1 MSGLLYAEIC
11 QIMPRKRI
19 HPLLAVAA
27 IVGICMLIISLAPS
41 PADLVRDEV
50 QSMRKEALALALKGH
65 TDQAILKLQLL
76 QKNYPNEPEILID
89 QLQILHNAGRNTELL
104 DLFSSL
110 ELQFASKQTIDML
123 VQAASANNA
132 GYTLLYGASLDL
144 LPTSPY
150 LAIRLSNQRLTYK
163 PKMANE
169 LLVEATRLAPSNSEL
184 QLLAA
189 KSFRDRDYLV
199 ALDYIEDYLA
209 SNNSDIEAL
218 KLYTNL
224 IIQHAQQA
232 TPATALSR
240 FQKTAVAADQIEY
253 KNTKLMLSAWADD
266 FIGVQALIN
275 DAQPQATEQDLV
287 SVTKLLRA
295 LNQPAA
301 AERIGR
307 TAIASHPQSTN
318 LNLALAYALLDQS
331 RIKEAKKIVAAID
344 NPESAALQLA
354 KAAIAEAT
362 GNFDSALDYIE
373 LASVLD
379 PNLMLTK
386 RWSKNLLRGLKD
398 SEAEDVSKRIALW
411 QGQHIMSL
419 NDAFSLANSLRRAG
433 FGTQATQL
441 TIGVLLPIPLQ

>member
-1 MSGLLYAEIC
+1 M
-11 QIMPRKRI
+11 QRKRI

-27 IVGICMLIISLAPS
+27 IVGVCMLIISLAPS
-41 PADLVRDEV
+41 PADLVRDEA
-50 QSMRKEALALALKGH
+50 QSMRKEALALAHKGH
-65 TDQAILKLQLL
+65 TDQAIHKLQLL
-76 QKNYPNEPEILID
+76 QKHYPNEPEILID
-89 QLQILHNAGRNTELL
+89 QLEILHNAGRNTALL
-104 DLFSSL
+104 DLFASL
-110 ELQFASKQTIDML
+110 ELQLASNQTIDML
-123 VQAASANNA
+123 VQAATANNA

-150 LAIRLSNQRLTYK
+150 LATRLSRQLLTYN

-169 LLVEATRLAPSNSEL
+169 LLVEATRLAPNSSEL

-209 SNNSDIEAL
+209 SNSSDQEAL

-224 IIQHAQQA
+224 IVQHAQQEA
-232 TPATALSR
+232 PATALSR
-240 FQKTAVAADQIEY
+240 LQKTAVAADQTEY

-266 FIGVQALIN
+266 FLGVQTLMN
-275 DAQPQATEQDLV
+275 DAQPQASEQDLV
-287 SVTKLLRA
+287 SITKLLRA
-295 LNQPAA
+295 LNQPVA

-307 TAIASHPQSTN
+307 SAIASHPQSTD
-318 LNLALAYALLDQS
+318 LNLALAYALLDQN
-331 RIKEAKKIVAAID
+331 RVKEAKQIVRAIE
-344 NPESAALQLA
+344 NPESAPLQLA
-354 KAAIAEAT
+354 KAAIAEAL

-386 RWSKNLLRGLKD
+386 RWSHNLLQGLKD
-398 SEAEDVSKRIALW
+398 SEAEDISMRITLW
-411 QGQHIMSL
+411 QSQHTMSL

-433 FGTQATQL
+433 FGAQATQL

>member
-1 MSGLLYAEIC
+1 
-11 QIMPRKRI
+11 
-19 HPLLAVAA
+19 
-27 IVGICMLIISLAPS
+27 
-41 PADLVRDEV
+41 
-50 QSMRKEALALALKGH
+50 
-65 TDQAILKLQLL
+65 
-76 QKNYPNEPEILID
+76 
-89 QLQILHNAGRNTELL
+89 
-104 DLFSSL
+104 
-110 ELQFASKQTIDML
+110 
-123 VQAASANNA
+123 
-132 GYTLLYGASLDL
+132 
-144 LPTSPY
+144 
-150 LAIRLSNQRLTYK
+150 
-163 PKMANE
+163 
-169 LLVEATRLAPSNSEL
+169 
-184 QLLAA
+184 
-189 KSFRDRDYLV
+189 
-199 ALDYIEDYLA
+199 
-209 SNNSDIEAL
+209 
-218 KLYTNL
+218 
-224 IIQHAQQA
+224 
-232 TPATALSR
+232 
-240 FQKTAVAADQIEY
+240 
-253 KNTKLMLSAWADD
+253 MLSAWADD

-331 RIKEAKKIVAAID
+331 RIKEAKKIVTALD

-362 GNFDSALDYIE
+362 GIFDSALDYIE

-379 PNLMLTK
+379 LNLMLTK

-398 SEAEDVSKRIALW
+398 SEAEDMSMRITLW